1 MYLYSS
7 YGCSWAPAGKLVVL
21 SQPFLCWVGRITF
34 FSFFLSSNPRGRT
47 LPRNFTMELCLC
59 SSVVGK
65 SLHVAA
71 WDVYTGV
78 VHRVYSCECGSADD
92 LSNGG
97 ACLCLLGHDHLLCSL
112 PSLPL
117 IYVWSSYKVRIYIP
131 ESRIVTL
138 YNLQAKCFDTVVR
151 RLYRS
156 VSIVKSL
163 YKLKTWAQSSSIIL
177 SCCIWSFL
185 HYYITSG
192 TSAVED
198 SLPWSSVSI
207 GWISWWGLLC
217 SSHQRKDT
225 RLGGML
231 VIIIIDY
238 SCTVICS
245 VSFNILIQY
254 GVSLILWRHTIFYL

>member
-1 MYLYSS
+1 MDAAGHRTRGEISS
-7 YGCSWAPAGKLVVL
+7 AESAIFVL
-21 SQPFLCWVGRITF
+21 SWQNHFFFF
-34 FSFFLSSNPRGRT
+34 FSFLQPT
-47 LPRNFTMELCLC
+47 WQNFTMELCLC

-71 WDVYTGV
+71 WDIYTGV

-163 YKLKTWAQSSSIIL
+163 YKLKT
-177 SCCIWSFL
+177 
-185 HYYITSG
+185 
-192 TSAVED
+192 
-198 SLPWSSVSI
+198 
-207 GWISWWGLLC
+207 
-217 SSHQRKDT
+217 
-225 RLGGML
+225 
-231 VIIIIDY
+231 
-238 SCTVICS
+238 
-245 VSFNILIQY
+245 
-254 GVSLILWRHTIFYL
+254 